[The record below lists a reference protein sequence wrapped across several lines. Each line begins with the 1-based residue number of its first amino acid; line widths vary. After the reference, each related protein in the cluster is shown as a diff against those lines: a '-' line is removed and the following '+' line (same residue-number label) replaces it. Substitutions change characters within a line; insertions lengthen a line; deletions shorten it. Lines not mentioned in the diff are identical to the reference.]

1 MCTIVEQ
8 SLRSLRFFS
17 KSKMQ
22 KRMYILLS
30 VQKYD
35 HNHISLC
42 RQNISKKTQQE
53 TGNNGGLSEGKQ
65 KKSGGE
71 ASFSKEGLPPFVH
84 IKFYTIFMYWPFKN
98 RKINT
103 NFFK

>member
-65 KKSGGE
+65 KI
-71 ASFSKEGLPPFVH
+71 KEWRRRFLFTVPSLCT
-84 IKFYTIFMYWPFKN
+84 Y
-98 RKINT
+98 
-103 NFFK
+103 